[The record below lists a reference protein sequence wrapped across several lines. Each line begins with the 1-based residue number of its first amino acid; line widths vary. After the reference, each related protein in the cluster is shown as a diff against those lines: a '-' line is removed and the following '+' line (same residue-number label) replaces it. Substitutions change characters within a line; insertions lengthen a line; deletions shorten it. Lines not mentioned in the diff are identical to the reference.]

1 MRAAAPAESL
11 AATAPADP
19 AAEPPERLR
28 SMAAA
33 GAELLE
39 IQRLLAKTGDNVV
52 GELLRDAG
60 TFYQWQHYPEG
71 DVYDAET
78 HAQYYYHAHP
88 PEQGSPGEHG
98 HFHTFLRPL
107 GMPAGIRPAPTAA
120 GQSRGED
127 KAALSHLVA
136 VAMDDRG
143 RPLRLFTVN
152 RWVTGETWYRA
163 ADVTAMLDRFA
174 VDQIRPSWAVNR
186 WITALLRLYRPE
198 IERLL
203 AARDATVAAWG
214 RRHPSA
220 EVLDDRRLEITSWID
235 IDPLARLE
243 AVRSALAARRA

>member
-11 AATAPADP
+11 AATAPVDL

-39 IQRLLAKTGDNVV
+39 IHRLLAKTGDNVV
-52 GELLRDAG
+52 GELLRGAG

-88 PEQGSPGEHG
+88 PEQRFPGEHG
-98 HFHTFLRPL
+98 HFHTFLRPF

-120 GQSRGED
+120 GQAKGD
-127 KAALSHLVA
+127 DNAALSHLVA

-152 RWVTGETWYRA
+152 RWVTGETWYRG
-163 ADVTAMLDRFA
+163 ADVAAMLDRFT
-174 VDQIRPSWAVNR
+174 VDQVRPSWAVNR
-186 WITALLRLYRPE
+186 WLTALLRLYRPE

-203 AARDATVAAWG
+203 AARDATVAAWA

-220 EVLDDRRLEITSWID
+220 EVLDDRRLEVTSWID
-235 IDPLARLE
+235 IDPAARLE
-243 AVRSALAARRA
+243 AVRRALAAGEA